1 MLEMR
6 KIKRIIIG
14 LIIVLILLWFI
25 FPLYLMIKISISPP
39 QEVLTQ
45 HPSFFVDHP
54 TLRHWQKVFRTKMIW
69 QPLSKSLIVAFMTSI
84 VTLGIAVPGAYGIS
98 RFPRKWQYISI
109 MVIFF
114 TRMFPEVGIALPI
127 AIKFV
132 NWNLIDTNIGLT
144 LAHVIR
150 VLPIATWILV
160 GIFQTIPKD
169 LEEQALVDGSS
180 KYGVLKKVILP
191 LSLGGISVA
200 AIFSWLFSWDEF
212 TYALYL
218 CLSKPTLPLKVYYY
232 INRGSWFLTATY
244 ATIITIPV
252 VIVTY
257 SLQRFLKAGYIS
269 GALKG

>member
-1 MLEMR
+1 MG
-6 KIKRIIIG
+6 KIKKIIIG
-14 LIIVLILLWFI
+14 LCIVLILLWII
-25 FPLYLMIKISISPP
+25 FPLYFMIKISISPP
-39 QEVLTQ
+39 QEVLRQ
-45 HPSFFVDHP
+45 HPSFFIEHP
-54 TLRHWQKVFRTKMIW
+54 TLKHWQEVFKTKMIW
-69 QPLSKSLIVAFMTSI
+69 QPLTKSLTVAFVTAVITLSI
-84 VTLGIAVPGAYGIS
+84 SIPGAYGIS
-98 RFPRKWQYISI
+98 RLPRKWQIGCI
-109 MVIFF
+109 VAIFF

-132 NWNLIDTNIGLT
+132 NWNLIDTNIGLA

-150 VLPIATWILV
+150 VLPITCWILV
-160 GIFQTIPKD
+160 GIFRTIPKD

-180 KYGVLKKVILP
+180 KCGVLKRIVFP
-191 LSLGGISVA
+191 LSLSGIGVA

-252 VIVTY
+252 IIITY
-257 SLQRFLKAGYIS
+257 ALQKFLRAGYLA
-269 GALKG
+269 GAVKG